1 MAIVVMRN
9 LDKSKLAKVY
19 PYVRREPRLAKVTDK
34 NISFEIGTIRFN
46 DNMEIRYDFMGQYL
60 SPPTIILSPRGDNV
74 NVWISQIDKF
84 GVTFKSSAPT
94 SAYVEFQALSIV

>member
-1 MAIVVMRN
+1 MAIAVMRN
-9 LDKSKLAKVY
+9 LDKSKLTKVY
-19 PYVRREPRLAKVTDK
+19 PYVRREPRIVKVTDK
-34 NISFEIGTIRFN
+34 NVSFEIGTIAFN
-46 DNMEIRYDFMGQYL
+46 DNMEIRYNFMGQY
-60 SPPTIILSPRGDNV
+60 SFPPTIVLSPRGDNV